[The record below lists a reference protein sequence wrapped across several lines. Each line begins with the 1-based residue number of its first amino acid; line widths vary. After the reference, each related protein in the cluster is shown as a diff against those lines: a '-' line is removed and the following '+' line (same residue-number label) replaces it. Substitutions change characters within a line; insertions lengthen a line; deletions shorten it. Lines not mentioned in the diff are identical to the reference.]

1 MLPSKYILARNNYVI
16 KRVNENE
23 SYKAP
28 RASMDFRK
36 NLLEPIV
43 DAEVSSKSGTPKP
56 PGYLVR
62 GKSVYDTSRML
73 YNSKSDKPKV
83 IMRTGSKL
91 SCGVNC
97 VDGTMTW
104 IANKD
109 LIDYVYTMTD
119 VSIGKI
125 NQNIK
130 LFDMKNG
137 INKDLIINNPQ
148 VIDCIHRILSNNY
161 STKNENNLIP
171 FNNCEIL
178 SIYRKYLR
186 KLGITKKS
194 DEGDEFDMLLS
205 MIFGS
210 DRLTLSDQQ
219 LVLSNFQDE
228 MLDYVKSNFSVD
240 DFNARQLLWSV
251 NGDELWSGKWSNFT
265 KKFGFSVSDGNITPF
280 RLIEEW
286 NKSISEL
293 SKVSNVTKSQR
304 CSIYS
309 CDLIASL
316 ILCIISEVNGY
327 DMYGYK
333 YSPRNTFRLK
343 DEQDEFCLN
352 AYAIQNMIDWT
363 NDFKCN
369 TFIDDL
375 SSKYNNS
382 ELDTLHD
389 KNSKSGKKSKA
400 SKNSKSGKKSKASK
414 KSKSGKN
421 SKSGKK
427 EKF

>member
-1 MLPSKYILARNNYVI
+1 
-16 KRVNENE
+16 
-23 SYKAP
+23 
-28 RASMDFRK
+28 
-36 NLLEPIV
+36 
-43 DAEVSSKSGTPKP
+43 
-56 PGYLVR
+56 
-62 GKSVYDTSRML
+62 
-73 YNSKSDKPKV
+73 
-83 IMRTGSKL
+83 
-91 SCGVNC
+91 
-97 VDGTMTW
+97 MTW

-194 DEGDEFDMLLS
+194 DEGRVFDMLLS

-240 DFNARQLLWSV
+240 DFNA
-251 NGDELWSGKWSNFT
+251 T
-265 KKFGFSVSDGNITPF
+265 
-280 RLIEEW
+280 
-286 NKSISEL
+286 SIIME
-293 SKVSNVTKSQR
+293 
-304 CSIYS
+304 C
-309 CDLIASL
+309 
-316 ILCIISEVNGY
+316 
-327 DMYGYK
+327 
-333 YSPRNTFRLK
+333 
-343 DEQDEFCLN
+343 
-352 AYAIQNMIDWT
+352 
-363 NDFKCN
+363 
-369 TFIDDL
+369 
-375 SSKYNNS
+375 
-382 ELDTLHD
+382 
-389 KNSKSGKKSKA
+389 
-400 SKNSKSGKKSKASK
+400 
-414 KSKSGKN
+414 
-421 SKSGKK
+421 
-427 EKF
+427 